1 MRPSVYCNF
10 TDNET
15 FSFRMKYL
23 LILTLLIFLVL
34 SGCDIRQ
41 REESL
46 QKKEATL
53 NEKEQQ
59 LLLRERTLQLREEEL
74 ASWKQR
80 MDSTTVADSTAKV
93 DSSLIGTW
101 AVQMTCTETNCP
113 GSAVGDVK
121 TENWEIGYQDRNVIA
136 KAKVNN
142 ELVRVYSG
150 FYTGNT
156 LELLETHETQTQATA
171 KMVVRL
177 RIVNDKQLEGQR
189 EIERLAESCKII
201 YAVTMKKQ

>member
-1 MRPSVYCNF
+1 MNYLFVL
-10 TDNET
+10 T
-15 FSFRMKYL
+15 SFFVL
-23 LILTLLIFLVL
+23 FL

-41 REESL
+41 REDSL
-46 QKKEATL
+46 QKKEAAL

-59 LLLRERTLQLREEEL
+59 LLLREKTVQLREEEL
-74 ASWKQR
+74 AKWKQR

-93 DSSLIGTW
+93 DSSLIGAW
-101 AVQMTCTETNCP
+101 AVQMTCTETSCS

-121 TENWEIGYQDRNVIA
+121 SETWELSYQDRNVIA

-150 FYTGNT
+150 IYTGNT
-156 LELLETHETQTQATA
+156 LELLETHENGTQATA

-177 RIVNDKQLEGQR
+177 RIVSDKQLEGQR